1 MLCSNQIQ
9 FLLEHRLKSVQTL
22 SLFGSRLKRILK
34 AAATVGGMTMLSRI
48 LGFVRDMVIARYFG
62 ATAGADAF
70 FVAFKIPNFFRRLF
84 AEGAFSQAFVPVLA
98 EAKEKRGKEAVKQ
111 LVDAIAFRLGGIL
124 LLLTAFGVFG
134 SSLWMMVF
142 APGFVDDP
150 EKFDLAADML
160 AITFPYLLLISLVAF
175 SSAIL
180 NTYNQFAVPA
190 FTPVFLNL
198 VLITFAIWVA
208 PLLDIPVMALA
219 WGVLFAGVVQ
229 LLFHLPY
236 LYRLGLL
243 PSPTR
248 KSDPGVGE
256 VKRLMLPALFG
267 VSVAQINLLVDTIL
281 ASFLV
286 TGSISWLYYSD
297 RLMEFPLGVFGV
309 ALATVVLPGLSKKA
323 ANENWQG
330 FQADI
335 DFALRLV
342 LLIGLPATLG
352 LLLLAEPLIIT
363 LFFYGAFTEHDVSMS
378 GMSLMAYS
386 FGLLGF
392 IVVKILAPTFYAR
405 KDMKTP
411 VKIAVVA
418 LVTNMVMNLILI
430 GPFAHVGLAAATT
443 ISAFV
448 NGGLLYWYLRKQEV
462 FSPLSGWGRL
472 WQQVI
477 FASAGL
483 VGFIVWLNPDVSLW
497 LSFGVW
503 DRLMWLFG
511 LVFSAILIYA
521 AALLLFGFRPRKFI
535 RG

>member
-1 MLCSNQIQ
+1 M
-9 FLLEHRLKSVQTL
+9 
-22 SLFGSRLKRILK
+22 KRIIK
-34 AAATVGGMTMLSRI
+34 AAATVGGMTMISRV

-62 ATAGADAF
+62 ASMGADAF

-98 EAKEKRGKEAVKQ
+98 EAKEKRGHEAVKH
-111 LVDAIAFRLGGIL
+111 LVDALSFRLGGIL
-124 LLLTAFGVFG
+124 LVITAFGVFG

-142 APGFVDDP
+142 APGFMDEP
-150 EKFDLAADML
+150 EKFALASDML

-175 SSAIL
+175 SSAIM

-198 VLITFAIWVA
+198 VLITFAIWVS
-208 PLLDIPVMALA
+208 PLLEIPIMALA
-219 WGVLFAGVVQ
+219 WGVLVAGVVQ
-229 LLFHLPY
+229 LLFHLPF

-256 VKRLMLPALFG
+256 VKRMMIPALFG
-267 VSVAQINLLVDTIL
+267 VSVAQINLLLDTVL

-286 TGSISWLYYSD
+286 TGSVSWLYYSD

-323 ANENWQG
+323 ASEDWKG
-330 FQADI
+330 FRQDI
-335 DFALRLV
+335 DSALRLV
-342 LLIGLPATLG
+342 LIIGLPATLG
-352 LLLLAEPLIIT
+352 LLLLAEPLITT
-363 LFFYGAFTEHDVSMS
+363 LFYYGEFTARDVSMS

-392 IVVKILAPTFYAR
+392 ILVKILAPAFYAR

-411 VKIAVVA
+411 VKVAIIA
-418 LVTNMVMNLILI
+418 LVTNMVLNLIFI
-430 GPFAHVGLAAATT
+430 GPFAHVGLAAATA

-448 NGGLLYWYLRKQEV
+448 NSGLLYWYLRKQEV
-462 FSPLSGWGRL
+462 FKPLSGWAKLIIQVVVANAVLVAFLLWFTPPIAEWLLFDWSQRL
-472 WQQVI
+472 I
-477 FASAGL
+477 
-483 VGFIVWLNPDVSLW
+483 
-497 LSFGVW
+497 
-503 DRLMWLFG
+503 WLFG
-511 LVFSAILIYA
+511 LVFAVIAVYAISLL
-521 AALLLFGFRPRKFI
+521 ALGLNPRRMLKTPE
-535 RG
+535 

>member
-1 MLCSNQIQ
+1 M
-9 FLLEHRLKSVQTL
+9 
-22 SLFGSRLKRILK
+22 KRIIK
-34 AAATVGGMTMLSRI
+34 AVATVGGMTMISRV

-62 ATAGADAF
+62 ASMGADAF

-98 EAKEKRGKEAVKQ
+98 ETKEKRGHEAVKH
-111 LVDAIAFRLGGIL
+111 LVDALSYRLGGVL
-124 LLLTAFGVFG
+124 LIITAFGVFG
-134 SSLWMMVF
+134 SSIWMMVF
-142 APGFVDDP
+142 APGFLDEP
-150 EKFDLAADML
+150 EKFALASDML

-175 SSAIL
+175 SSAIM

-198 VLITFAIWVA
+198 VLITFAIWVS
-208 PLLDIPVMALA
+208 PLLDVPVMALA
-219 WGVLFAGVVQ
+219 WGVLVAGVVQ

-248 KSDPGVGE
+248 QSDSGVGE
-256 VKRLMLPALFG
+256 VKRLMIPALFG

-286 TGSISWLYYSD
+286 TGSVSWLYYSD

-323 ANENWQG
+323 ANEDWKG
-330 FQADI
+330 FRQDI
-335 DFALRLV
+335 DSALRLV
-342 LLIGLPATLG
+342 LIIGLPSMLG
-352 LLLLAEPLIIT
+352 LLLLAEPLITT
-363 LFFYGAFTEHDVSMS
+363 LFYYGAFTARDVSMS

-392 IVVKILAPTFYAR
+392 ILVKILAPAFYAR

-411 VKIAVVA
+411 VKIAIVA
-418 LVTNMVMNLILI
+418 LITNMVLNLALI
-430 GPFAHVGLAAATT
+430 GPFAHVGLAAATS

-448 NGGLLYWYLRKQEV
+448 NSGLLYWYLRKQQV
-462 FSPLSGWGRL
+462 FEPLSGWAKLMVQVGIANVVLVVFLLWFTPPVAEWLWFDWEERL
-472 WQQVI
+472 
-477 FASAGL
+477 F
-483 VGFIVWLNPDVSLW
+483 
-497 LSFGVW
+497 
-503 DRLMWLFG
+503 WLFG
-511 LVFSAILIYA
+511 LVFAVIAIYGIS
-521 AALLLFGFRPRKFI
+521 LLLLGLNPRKSLNK
-535 RG
+535 G

>member
-1 MLCSNQIQ
+1 M
-9 FLLEHRLKSVQTL
+9 
-22 SLFGSRLKRILK
+22 KRILK
-34 AAATVGGMTMLSRI
+34 ATATVGGMTMISRV
-48 LGFVRDMVIARYFG
+48 LGFVRDVIIARYFG
-62 ATAGADAF
+62 ASMGADAF

-98 EAKEKRGKEAVKQ
+98 EAKEKRGQDAVKH
-111 LVDAIAFRLGGIL
+111 LVNAISFRLGGIL

-142 APGFVDDP
+142 APGFIDDP
-150 EKFDLAADML
+150 VKFALASDML
-160 AITFPYLLLISLVAF
+160 SITFPYLLLISLVAF
-175 SSAIL
+175 SSAIM

-198 VLITFAIWVA
+198 VLISFAVWVS

-219 WGVLFAGVVQ
+219 WGVLVAGVVQ
-229 LLFHLPY
+229 LLFHLPF

-243 PSPTR
+243 PHPSR
-248 KSDPGVGE
+248 QSDPGVGE

-267 VSVAQINLLVDTIL
+267 VSVAQINLLIDTVL

-286 TGSISWLYYSD
+286 TGSVSWLYYSD

-323 ANENWQG
+323 ANENWEG
-330 FQADI
+330 FRQDI
-335 DFALRLV
+335 DTALRLV
-342 LLIGLPATLG
+342 LIIGLPATLG
-352 LLLLAEPLIIT
+352 LLLLAEPLIIS
-363 LFFYGAFTEHDVSMS
+363 LFHYGKFTELDVSMS

-392 IVVKILAPTFYAR
+392 ILVKILAPAFYAR

-411 VKIAVVA
+411 VKVAVVA
-418 LVTNMVMNLILI
+418 LVTNTVLNLILI

-448 NGGLLYWYLRKQEV
+448 NAGLLYWYLRKQQV
-462 FSPLSGWGRL
+462 FTPLSGWPKL
-472 WQQVI
+472 FVQVLL
-477 FASAGL
+477 ANAVL
-483 VGFIVWLNPDVSLW
+483 VGFIVWLSPLTGEW
-497 LSFGVW
+497 LGFDAW
-503 DRLMWLFG
+503 HRMAWLLG
-511 LVFSAILIYA
+511 LVVGAILIYGMVLIGLGLNPKR
-521 AALLLFGFRPRKFI
+521 LLKATVKK
-535 RG
+535 

>member
-1 MLCSNQIQ
+1 MI
-9 FLLEHRLKSVQTL
+9 
-22 SLFGSRLKRILK
+22 SR
-34 AAATVGGMTMLSRI
+34 V

-62 ATAGADAF
+62 ASAGADAF

-98 EAKEKRGKEAVKQ
+98 DVKEKGGQAAVKQ
-111 LVDAIAFRLGGIL
+111 LVDTILTRLGGIL

-134 SSLWMMVF
+134 STLWMWVF

-150 EKFDLAADML
+150 EKFQLAADML
-160 AITFPYLLLISLVAF
+160 SITFPYLLLISLVAF

-198 VLITFAIWVA
+198 VLISFAIWVS

-219 WGVLFAGVVQ
+219 WGVLVAGVVQ
-229 LLFHLPY
+229 LLFHLPF
-236 LYRLGLL
+236 LKRLGLL
-243 PSPTR
+243 PRPSLKPNE
-248 KSDPGVGE
+248 GVSE

-267 VSVAQINLLVDTIL
+267 VSVAQINLLVDTVL

-286 TGSISWLYYSD
+286 TGSVSWLYYSD

-323 ANENWQG
+323 AQKDWSG
-330 FQADI
+330 FEADI

-342 LLIGLPATLG
+342 LIIGVPATFG
-352 LLLLAEPLIIT
+352 LLLLAEPLIIS
-363 LFFYGAFTEHDVSMS
+363 LFYYGAFTEQDVIMS

-392 IVVKILAPTFYAR
+392 ILVKILAPAFYAR

-411 VKIAVVA
+411 VRIAVAA
-418 LVTNMVMNLILI
+418 LLTNVVMNLALI
-430 GPFAHVGLAAATT
+430 GPFAHVGLAMATT
-443 ISAFV
+443 LSAFM
-448 NGGLLYWYLRKQEV
+448 NAGLLYWFLVKQEV
-462 FSPLSGWGRL
+462 FKPLAGWRKLWIQVGLANAALIGFVFFLRPDTSDWLAFDTWMRL
-472 WQQVI
+472 AWLL
-477 FASAGL
+477 GL
-483 VGFIVWLNPDVSLW
+483 VISAIALYGIVLW
-497 LSFGVW
+497 L
-503 DRLMWLFG
+503 LG
-511 LVFSAILIYA
+511 LHPKKIMSSHATVS
-521 AALLLFGFRPRKFI
+521 K
-535 RG
+535 

>member
-1 MLCSNQIQ
+1 MI
-9 FLLEHRLKSVQTL
+9 
-22 SLFGSRLKRILK
+22 
-34 AAATVGGMTMLSRI
+34 SRI
-48 LGFVRDMVIARYFG
+48 LGFARDVIIARYFG
-62 ATAGADAF
+62 ASMGADAF

-98 EAKEKRGKEAVKQ
+98 EAKEKRGHDAVKH
-111 LVDAIAFRLGGIL
+111 LVNAISFRLGGIL
-124 LLLTAFGVFG
+124 LLITAFGVFG

-142 APGFVDDP
+142 APGFMDEP
-150 EKFDLAADML
+150 EKFALASDML

-175 SSAIL
+175 SSAIM

-208 PLLDIPVMALA
+208 PLMDVPIMALA
-219 WGVLFAGVVQ
+219 WGVLAAGVVQ
-229 LLFHLPY
+229 LLFHLPF
-236 LYRLGLL
+236 LYKLDLL
-243 PSPTR
+243 PKPTT
-248 KSDPGVGE
+248 KSDEGVGE

-286 TGSISWLYYSD
+286 TGSVSWLYYSD

-330 FQADI
+330 FQQDI
-335 DFALRLV
+335 DSALRLV
-342 LLIGLPATLG
+342 LIIGLPATLG
-352 LLLLAEPLIIT
+352 LLILAEPLITT
-363 LFFYGAFTEHDVSMS
+363 LFFYGAFTAHDATMS
-378 GMSLMAYS
+378 SMSLMAYS

-392 IVVKILAPTFYAR
+392 ILVKILAPAFYAR

-411 VKIAVVA
+411 VKVAVVA
-418 LVTNMVMNLILI
+418 LLTNIVLNLILI

-448 NGGLLYWYLRKQEV
+448 NSGLLYWYLSKQGV
-462 FSPLSGWGRL
+462 FKPLNGWSKLFIQTLVANAVLVAFLLLLSPTVESWHA
-472 WQQVI
+472 
-477 FASAGL
+477 FD
-483 VGFIVWLNPDVSLW
+483 VWL
-497 LSFGVW
+497 
-503 DRLMWLFG
+503 RLGWLFG
-511 LVFSAILIYA
+511 LVIGSMLLYVVVLAVVGLNPKKLIN
-521 AALLLFGFRPRKFI
+521 KT
-535 RG
+535 

>member
-1 MLCSNQIQ
+1 MI
-9 FLLEHRLKSVQTL
+9 
-22 SLFGSRLKRILK
+22 SR
-34 AAATVGGMTMLSRI
+34 V

-62 ATAGADAF
+62 ASAGADAF

-98 EAKEKRGKEAVKQ
+98 DVKEKGGQVAVKQ
-111 LVDAIAFRLGGIL
+111 LVDAILSRLGGIL

-134 SSLWMMVF
+134 STLWMWVF

-150 EKFDLAADML
+150 EKFQLAADML
-160 AITFPYLLLISLVAF
+160 SITFPYLLLISLVAF

-198 VLITFAIWVA
+198 VLISFAIWVS

-219 WGVLFAGVVQ
+219 WGVLVAGVVQ
-229 LLFHLPY
+229 LLFHLPF
-236 LYRLGLL
+236 LKRLGLL
-243 PSPTR
+243 PRPSLKPNE
-248 KSDPGVGE
+248 GVSE

-267 VSVAQINLLVDTIL
+267 VSVAQINLLVDTVL

-286 TGSISWLYYSD
+286 TGSVSWLYYSD

-323 ANENWQG
+323 AQKDWSG
-330 FQADI
+330 FEADI

-342 LLIGLPATLG
+342 LIIGVPATFG
-352 LLLLAEPLIIT
+352 LLLLAEPLIIS
-363 LFFYGAFTEHDVSMS
+363 LFYYGAFTEQDVTMS

-392 IVVKILAPTFYAR
+392 ILVKILAPAFYAR

-411 VKIAVVA
+411 VRIAVAA
-418 LVTNMVMNLILI
+418 LLTNVVMNLVLI
-430 GPFAHVGLAAATT
+430 GPFAHVGLAMATT
-443 ISAFV
+443 LSAFM
-448 NGGLLYWYLRKQEV
+448 NAGLLYWFLVKQEV
-462 FSPLSGWGRL
+462 FKPLAGWRKLWIQVGLANAALIGFVFFLRPDTSDWLVFDTWMRL
-472 WQQVI
+472 AWLL
-477 FASAGL
+477 GL
-483 VGFIVWLNPDVSLW
+483 VISAIALYGVVLW
-497 LSFGVW
+497 L
-503 DRLMWLFG
+503 LG
-511 LVFSAILIYA
+511 LHPKKILSSHTSVS
-521 AALLLFGFRPRKFI
+521 K
-535 RG
+535 